1 MKTKKRNTKNHRRY
15 LLLLT
20 LVLCFFCTM
29 TAYAATEISKIRIS
43 ANVDSDNDTVSEPEL
58 SSGESSKYSI
68 SDIEWSKDFSS
79 NLKAGSSI
87 KGTLRV
93 IALEGYEFDTSKVS
107 KSSYWNLPSNFTYS
121 SSKMSGNEAVLT
133 FYYYPTVKA
142 DMPENLRISNGYAR
156 WDAPDNVSSLNTS
169 YFKYEIKIYN
179 NTSCVKTDK
188 TASRSY
194 NMSSYINKNKEFY
207 FKVRVIRSDN
217 YKYIKDSDWAES
229 EHWDGYDYYRD
240 WNDDWDYDWDD
251 NKRPNRPNSSS
262 SGPSY
267 SSSITSITW
276 VRGSHSVNGVV
287 ESSYWR
293 CYVNGRQVFS
303 DWVYDN
309 GLWYYIN
316 DSGNMFTGWIFYN
329 NEWYYL
335 SPTRWRDSSG
345 RTCLEGSMMYYTWT
359 PDGYWVN
366 SEGKWR

>member
-1 MKTKKRNTKNHRRY
+1 
-15 LLLLT
+15 
-20 LVLCFFCTM
+20 M

-267 SSSITSITW
+267 SYSSIRW
-276 VRGSHSVNGVV
+276 EHYYYNYYGNNY
-287 ESSYWR
+287 SYWR

-303 DWVYDN
+303 DWVYYN
-309 GLWYYIN
+309 NHWYYMN
-316 DSGNMFTGWIFYN
+316 SSGDMHTGWLHIN
-329 NEWYYL
+329 GHWYYMNAVE
-335 SPTRWRDSSG
+335 SPQFPVGSALTGWHLIDNTWYYFSKSKTSQWPECAMLRNTR
-345 RTCLEGSMMYYTWT
+345 T
-359 PDGYWVN
+359 PDGYWVDSN
-366 SEGKWR
+366 GAWR